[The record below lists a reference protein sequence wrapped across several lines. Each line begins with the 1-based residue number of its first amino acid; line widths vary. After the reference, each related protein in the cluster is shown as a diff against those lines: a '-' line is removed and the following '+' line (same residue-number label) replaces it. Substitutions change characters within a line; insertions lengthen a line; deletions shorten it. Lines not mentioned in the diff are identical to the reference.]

1 MVAFLIINIFVR
13 GKQYK
18 YLKLEFSNKSKP
30 LRQFVYETLMLFG
43 FCPKYAGEKRVWLY
57 SEKESLKYLRVVGS
71 ANQRLLKK
79 IE

>member
-1 MVAFLIINIFVR
+1 
-13 GKQYK
+13 
-18 YLKLEFSNKSKP
+18 
-30 LRQFVYETLMLFG
+30 MLFG